1 VCGAEVGVGDAVVPS
16 WRTLRSN
23 IVAAGGELDGIHV
36 LVIDFDDH
44 VLGAVRRLLEPSGAF
59 VTTTPAA
66 RANEVTL
73 LADVIVCDLEL
84 VEAAGSRFL
93 ETLRLKHTRRGRPAP
108 ALAFV
113 TGGTPP
119 GPRVQAAGFDDYV
132 TKPIDSYAF
141 RRAIQEL
148 ARK

>member
-1 VCGAEVGVGDAVVPS
+1 MSSVAPNLALAARSRRRRAPYAFNVGG
-16 WRTLRSN
+16 R
-23 IVAAGGELDGIHV
+23 ELDGIHV

-44 VLGAVRRLLEPSGAF
+44 VLGAVRRMLAPFGAF
-59 VTTTPAA
+59 VTTTTAA
-66 RANEVTL
+66 RANAVTFI
-73 LADVIVCDLEL
+73 ADVIVCDLEL
-84 VEAAGSRFL
+84 VEAAGSEFL
-93 ETLRLKHTRRGRPAP
+93 EALRRKHTRRGRPAP

-113 TGGTPP
+113 TGGAPP

-132 TKPIDSYAF
+132 TKPIDYAF

>member
-1 VCGAEVGVGDAVVPS
+1 MAARGA
-16 WRTLRSN
+16 
-23 IVAAGGELDGIHV
+23 LDGIHV

-44 VLGAVRRLLEPSGAF
+44 VLGAVRRMLEPFGAF

-66 RANEVTL
+66 RANGVTL

-84 VEAAGSRFL
+84 VEAAGSPFL
-93 ETLRLKHTRRGRPAP
+93 EALRLKHTRRGRPAP

-113 TGGTPP
+113 TGGAPP

-132 TKPIDSYAF
+132 TKPLDSYAF
-141 RRAIQEL
+141 RRAVQEL